1 MFVESKP
8 EEYELPWA
16 AVAKLGHGNRELVE
30 RARAAGLLVGL
41 LGLLAMVLVG
51 PFGALLAAYLA
62 SVVTPV
68 AFGWSFPL
76 LWSWPS
82 LMTLA
87 ITAALAMMLAVLLP
101 ALQLLRA
108 TPAVHLRKAST

>member
-1 MFVESKP
+1 MP
-8 EEYELPWA
+8 
-16 AVAKLGHGNRELVE
+16 RRT
-30 RARAAGLLVGL
+30 RAWLLILQWGL